1 MTSIGYATLSVI
13 PSLRGFQ
20 GAIDRGTVGPMAQAG
35 STAGRRFSGAFT
47 KAAKI
52 GALGGLG
59 AAFGFASF
67 IKDSVELEARYGKTM
82 AQMRVATKAPADE
95 LQRLDDLAIQL
106 GKETVFSAV
115 DASDAMLELAKNGI
129 SPATIEAGALKSA
142 LTLAAA
148 GGVDLEASATAMGN
162 TLNAFRL
169 KGGKAAS
176 VAAALAGA
184 ANASSASVASLA
196 EGLQQSSTVA
206 ADVGFNVQETTGVLA
221 AFANAG
227 IEGSD
232 AGTSLKTMLSRLQPA
247 TAKAKDY
254 MDRYGLSFVKA
265 NGEFKSAVEIAES
278 LNKGLGELSAS
289 ERSQALNVLFGSD
302 ARRAATILTK
312 EGADGLRDY
321 IKATSDQGA
330 AEEMAQANME
340 GTAGA
345 IERLKG
351 AWETA
356 KLEFGKEIAPV
367 AADFLD
373 YLAEHIDDLA
383 PKLVEF
389 GAWFKDEGV
398 PKLKKFSG
406 FVKNDVLPVLGDI
419 GGFAK
424 DAAGFAGDLADALNN
439 LPKPAKYAGLATLLG
454 GGAALKLRG
463 GSGGALGTAGKA
475 LGLTRPIPVFVT
487 NKGGLDGLSG
497 GGGGAG
503 SAIKRLALTGAVSIA
518 VAGAATFSIKEIS
531 DALAGK
537 ETDKGR
543 FGTPGGNNSPLING
557 IDLDRTAADKNSAK
571 VKEVVEL
578 TAKVDAFRESLFL
591 AGSTKVDPKFGTP
604 GLREANAAI
613 AEFVGK
619 KIEAGEPVTPYIN
632 TTSIERALA
641 LLRTM
646 NAEIRADALPS
657 RGVDNGTTYQHG
669 GTPGI
674 APRAGVNFN
683 GPISVTA
690 HDYDDFTRQLERK
703 AQRAGLGGRPR

>member
-13 PSLRGFQ
+13 PSMRGFQ
-20 GAIDRGTVGPMAQAG
+20 SAIDRGTVGPMAQAG

-95 LQRLDDLAIQL
+95 LKRLDDLAISL

-115 DASDAMLELAKNGI
+115 EASDAMLELAKNGI
-129 SPATIEAGALKSA
+129 NPATIEAGALKSA

-148 GGVDLEASATAMGN
+148 GGVDLESSATAMGN

-475 LGLTRPIPVFVT
+475 LGLAKPVPVFVT
-487 NKGGLDGLSG
+487 NKGFGDGV
-497 GGGGAG
+497 GGGAG
-503 SAIKRLALTGAVSIA
+503 GKLGAVKSLTLTGGAAIA
-518 VAGAATFSIKEIS
+518 IAGATTIGIKEIS

-537 ETDKGR
+537 ETDAGR

-557 IDLDRTAADKNSAK
+557 IDLDATAEDRKKYEEFLDRAREKSAGWGRELDLVGSKK
-571 VKEVVEL
+571 VE
-578 TAKVDAFRESLFL
+578 
-591 AGSTKVDPKFGTP
+591 PKFAVP
-604 GLREANAAI
+604 GLAEGRAGL
-613 AEFVGK
+613 AEFIRLQ
-619 KIEAGEPVTPYIN
+619 IEAGKPITPYIHIN
-632 TTSIERALA
+632 GFERAMQQIATLQ
-641 LLRTM
+641 
-646 NAEIRADALPS
+646 NAASAVPTA
-657 RGVDNGTTYQHG
+657 GVDNGATYQHG

-674 APRAGVNFN
+674 TPRAGVNFN
-683 GPISVTA
+683 GPINVTA
-690 HDYDDFTRQLERK
+690 HDYNDFTRQLERK
-703 AQRAGLGGRPR
+703 TQAAGLGGRP